1 MENSKNFSILSL
13 DGGGIRGMLTAT
25 LLVTLENE
33 IKAINP
39 EYNLT
44 NCFDFWLFGLCY
56 AMDEDYKGWNV
67 YEFRGQVRLELRSPG
82 QPKQTVFLP
91 LRHRIST

>member
-33 IKAINP
+33 IKAIKIFV
-39 EYNLT
+39 
-44 NCFDFWLFGLCY
+44 NCFCSR
-56 AMDEDYKGWNV
+56 AN
-67 YEFRGQVRLELRSPG
+67 
-82 QPKQTVFLP
+82 
-91 LRHRIST
+91 

>member
-44 NCFDFWLFGLCY
+44 NCFDFWDFCQLFL
-56 AMDEDYKGWNV
+56 
-67 YEFRGQVRLELRSPG
+67 L
-82 QPKQTVFLP
+82 
-91 LRHRIST
+91 

>member
-56 AMDEDYKGWNV
+56 AMDEDYKGWNP
-67 YEFRGQVRLELRSPG
+67 YLE
-82 QPKQTVFLP
+82 
-91 LRHRIST
+91 RHLAIFVNCSLLNHTK